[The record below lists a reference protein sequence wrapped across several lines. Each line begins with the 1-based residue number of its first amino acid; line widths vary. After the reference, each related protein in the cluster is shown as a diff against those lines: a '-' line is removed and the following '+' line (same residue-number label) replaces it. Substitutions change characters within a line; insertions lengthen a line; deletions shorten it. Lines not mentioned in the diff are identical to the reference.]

1 MPLTQLRFAALLVHR
16 MHFIDH
22 PSGEH
27 RSRDRC
33 HARPVHAPAPTA
45 CGGGGRIKQ
54 RGGLDE
60 VHAHATLIA
69 SQIHRSIIRLLLHRH
84 MAFVSPDEALMM
96 KLICHV
102 HPSVIHPVHTTSSTT
117 TQPCC
122 AESA

>member
-16 MHFIDH
+16 MHFMDH

-54 RGGLDE
+54 SGGLDE

-84 MAFVSPDEALMM
+84 MAFVSPDEAMRNM
-96 KLICHV
+96 LICNV
-102 HPSVIHPVHTTSSTT
+102 RVTKIRLLIPL
-117 TQPCC
+117 
-122 AESA
+122 